1 MSIAALGMD
10 PDTGLTLT
18 GLDHIRMS
26 IRRILTT
33 PIGSCVERREFGSL
47 LPDLVDQ
54 PLNDVGILQA
64 VAASAQ
70 AITRW
75 ETRIALKTL
84 KLNQD
89 AGAPTTLTIEME
101 ATVVDSGAEVQFQI
115 PLSLGGTV

>member
-26 IRRILTT
+26 IRKILTT
-33 PIGSCVERREFGSL
+33 PVGSCVERREFGSL
-47 LPDLVDQ
+47 LPDMVDQ

-70 AITRW
+70 AITKW

-89 AGAPTTLTIEME
+89 ADAPTTLTIEMD
-101 ATVVDSGAEVQFQI
+101 AAVVDSGDTVSLQI
-115 PLSLGGTV
+115 PLSLGGSA

>member
-1 MSIAALGMD
+1 MSIAALGMN

-26 IRRILTT
+26 LRKILTT
-33 PIGSCVERREFGSL
+33 PVGSCVERREFGSM
-47 LPDLVDQ
+47 LPDMVDQ

-70 AITRW
+70 AITKW

-84 KLNQD
+84 QLNQD
-89 AGAPTTLTIEME
+89 ATSPTTLTIEME
-101 ATVVDSGAEVQFQI
+101 ATVVDSGDTISLQL
-115 PLSLGGTV
+115 PLSLGGNA